1 MLNQNEKEND
11 NQETPDTLVNKSKKE
26 IRAERKAAKK
36 AEKQAKRTEKQ
47 AIKEEKKAAKT
58 ARKGKPNR
66 NVSAQK
72 PKSAAAA
79 AAQPVMPKRK
89 TKLTKQEEKQ
99 IRKRIAQLTG
109 KKKMTVQRTIPYLTM
124 GKNGICQLTANTYSR
139 TIQFGN
145 TNYQLASD
153 NQQEEL
159 FAAYC
164 DILNYFDE
172 TIHFQLTFENQ
183 IANVEALKSQ
193 MKIAPVGDEFDP
205 VREEYTKILFHQL
218 EQGTNGRQ
226 LFKYLTFSIES
237 DSPGNAKIKL
247 DNIANEIIRLFKAMD
262 VEAHIMNGEQRLASM
277 YRSLNPF
284 DAQPFLF
291 DWETLRRGGYTDKD
305 FIAPTSMV
313 LKRSAFEIGNVYG
326 AVAGINIVGAEIPDR
341 MLTDF
346 MMEDNILAV
355 NIHAKPYET
364 MAAQKFVRSKLSD
377 VQKSQVDEQK
387 KASSSGYDINILPEQ
402 MKEYIADL
410 QQLLADLN
418 EKSERLF
425 HTTLTIRYYAETPK
439 KLKTLQDKLIR
450 ITQKNGGRLVKLDF
464 MQEEAIG
471 ASLPLGVNKVPIDRC
486 LTTSAI
492 AGFMPFTTDELF
504 ISPKATYYGLN
515 SRTRN
520 MIMASRLQLDNPNG
534 IFLGI
539 PGKGKSFSAKR
550 EIFDVFLRRPDDDIF
565 INDPEGEYAPLVE
578 LLHGQVIKISSGSGN
593 FINPLDIPLD
603 PALVNEELISDKS
616 NFIISFCSLITGDTL
631 QADETSMI
639 DKCLRN
645 VYGRFMTS
653 TNPSKDTMPTLA
665 DLQNELRLQS
675 GFAMSDGVG
684 KRVADSMEMYVTGS
698 HKFFNHRTTVDITNR
713 LVCFDIRDMNAQLRD
728 LAMLI
733 IQNEVWTRVS
743 SNRNKDKRTWYYCDE
758 FHLMLR
764 ERHTAKYSVEI
775 WKRFRKWGGIPSG
788 ITQNVKDLSNSVMAE
803 SILSNSE
810 FVYLLSQSPEDRA
823 ILADSKHLSVE
834 QQKCITNAPPG
845 HGLLI
850 YGGKVIPFEDKF
862 PQDTQMYRIMD
873 TKPKEQE
880 PQIAAS

>member
-1 MLNQNEKEND
+1 MLFKKGNETDIQGTPEQTEAVT
-11 NQETPDTLVNKSKKE
+11 QEKTEKKSRKE
-26 IRAERKAAKK
+26 IRAERKA
-36 AEKQAKRTEKQ
+36 
-47 AIKEEKKAAKT
+47 EKKAAK
-58 ARKGKPNR
+58 AEKAAEKRAAKSKP
-66 NVSAQK
+66 VK
-72 PKSAAAA
+72 KAAKAA
-79 AAQPVMPKRK
+79 TPAQPSKPKRK
-89 TKLTKQEEKQ
+89 TKLTKAEEKA

-109 KKKMTVQRTIPYLTM
+109 RKKMTVQRTIPYLIM
-124 GKNGICQLTANTYSR
+124 GKNGICQLTENTYSR

-153 NQQEEL
+153 EKQEEI

-183 IANVEALKSQ
+183 IADVETLKSQ
-193 MKIAPVGDEFDP
+193 MRIAPVGDEFDP
-205 VREEYTKILFHQL
+205 VREEYTNILFHQL

-226 LFKYLTFSIES
+226 LFKYLTFSVES

-247 DNIANEIIRLFKAMD
+247 DNIANEVIRLFKAMD
-262 VEAHIMNGEQRLASM
+262 VDAHIMNGEQRLASM
-277 YRSLNPF
+277 YRALNPF
-284 DAQPFLF
+284 ESQPFLF
-291 DWETLRRGGYTDKD
+291 DWETLRKGGFTDKD
-305 FIAPTSMV
+305 FISPTSML
-313 LKRSAFEIGNVYG
+313 LKRSAFEIGSVYG

-355 NIHAKPYET
+355 NIHAQPYET

-387 KASSSGYDINILPEQ
+387 KASNSGYDINILPEQ
-402 MKEYIADL
+402 MKEYITDL
-410 QQLLADLN
+410 KQLIADLN

-471 ASLPLGVNKVPIDRC
+471 SSLPLGVNKVPIDRC

-504 ISPKATYYGLN
+504 VSPKSTYYGLN
-515 SRTRN
+515 QRTRN
-520 MIMASRLQLDNPNG
+520 MIMASRLLLDNPNG

-550 EIFDVFLRRPDDDIF
+550 EIFDVFLRRPNDDIF
-565 INDPEGEYAPLVE
+565 INDQEGEYAPLVDM
-578 LLHGQVIKISSGSGN
+578 LHGQVIKISSGSGN

-603 PALVNEELISDKS
+603 RSLVSEELISDKS

-653 TNPSKDTMPTLA
+653 ANPSKDTMPTLA
-665 DLQNELRLQS
+665 DLQDELRLQS
-675 GFAMSDGVG
+675 GFSMSDGVG
-684 KRVADSMEMYVTGS
+684 KRVADSMEMYVSGS
-698 HKFFNHRTTVDITNR
+698 HKFFNHRTTVDINNR
-713 LVCFDIRDMNAQLRD
+713 LVCFDIRDMNEQLRD
-728 LAMLI
+728 LAMLV

-743 SNRNKDKRTWYYCDE
+743 SNRNQDKRTWYYCDE

-788 ITQNVKDLSNSVMAE
+788 ITQNVKDLSNSAMAE

-810 FVYLLSQSPEDRA
+810 FVYLLSQSPEDRV
-823 ILADSKHLSVE
+823 ILADSKHLSEE

-862 PQDTQMYRIMD
+862 PENTQMYRIMD
-873 TKPKEQE
+873 TKPKEKEQ
-880 PQIAAS
+880 QIAAS

>member
-11 NQETPDTLVNKSKKE
+11 NQETTETVEKKSKKE

-36 AEKQAKRTEKQ
+36 AEKQARKAEKQ
-47 AIKEEKKAAKT
+47 AAKAA
-58 ARKGKPNR
+58 RKSKPNKKS
-66 NVSAQK
+66 NAQK
-72 PKSAAAA
+72 QKTAAAA
-79 AAQPVMPKRK
+79 PTQPVKPKRK
-89 TKLTKQEEKQ
+89 TKLTRQEEKQ

-109 KKKMTVQRTIPYLTM
+109 KKKMTVQRTIPYLCM
-124 GKNGICQLTANTYSR
+124 GKNGICQLTDKTYSR
-139 TIQFGN
+139 TIEFGN
-145 TNYQLASD
+145 CNYQLASD
-153 NQQEEL
+153 SQQEEI

-183 IANVEALKSQ
+183 NTDIETLKERMQ
-193 MKIAPVGDEFDP
+193 VAPAGDAFDP
-205 VREEYTKILFHQL
+205 IREEYTKILFHQL
-218 EQGTNGRQ
+218 EEGTNGRR
-226 LFKYLTFSIES
+226 LFKYLTFSVES
-237 DSPGNAKIKL
+237 DTPGNAKIKL

-277 YRSLNPF
+277 YRALNPF
-284 DAQPFLF
+284 ESQPFLF
-291 DWETLRRGGYTDKD
+291 DWETLRRGGFTDKD

-341 MLTDF
+341 MLSDF
-346 MMEDNILAV
+346 MQEENILAV
-355 NIHAKPYET
+355 NIHVRPYET

-387 KASSSGYDINILPEQ
+387 KASSAGYDINILPEA
-402 MKEYIADL
+402 MKEYINDL
-410 QQLLADLN
+410 KQLLADLN

-450 ITQKNGGRLVKLDF
+450 VTQKNGGRLVKLDF

-471 ASLPLGVNKVPIDRC
+471 SSLPLGVNKVPIDRC

-492 AGFMPFTTDELF
+492 AGFMPFSTDELF
-504 ISPKATYYGLN
+504 QSPESTYYGLN
-515 SRTRN
+515 SATRN
-520 MIMASRLQLDNPNG
+520 MIMASRLKLDNPNG

-603 PALVNEELISDKS
+603 RTLVSEELISDKS

-653 TNPSKDTMPTLA
+653 ANPSKDTMPTLA

-675 GFAMSDGVG
+675 RFAMSDGVG
-684 KRVADSMEMYVTGS
+684 KRVADSMEMYVSGS

-728 LAMLI
+728 LAMLV

-743 SNRNKDKRTWYYCDE
+743 SNRNQSKRTWYYCDE

-810 FVYLLSQSPEDRA
+810 FVYLLSQSPEDRV
-823 ILADSKHLSVE
+823 ILADSKHLSEE

-873 TKPKEQE
+873 TKPKEKEQ
-880 PQIAAS
+880 QNAAS

>member
-1 MLNQNEKEND
+1 MLFKKGNETDIQGTPEQTEAVT
-11 NQETPDTLVNKSKKE
+11 QEKTEKKSRKE
-26 IRAERKAAKK
+26 IRAERKA
-36 AEKQAKRTEKQ
+36 
-47 AIKEEKKAAKT
+47 EKKAAK
-58 ARKGKPNR
+58 AAKAAEKRAAKSKP
-66 NVSAQK
+66 VKKAAKAAAPAQPSK
-72 PKSAAAA
+72 PK
-79 AAQPVMPKRK
+79 RR
-89 TKLTKQEEKQ
+89 TKLTKAEEKA

-109 KKKMTVQRTIPYLTM
+109 RKKMTVQRTIPYLIM
-124 GKNGICQLTANTYSR
+124 GKNGICQLTENTYSR

-153 NQQEEL
+153 EKQEEI

-183 IANVEALKSQ
+183 IADVELLKSQ
-193 MKIAPVGDEFDP
+193 MRLAPVGDEFDP
-205 VREEYTKILFHQL
+205 VREEYTNILFHQL

-226 LFKYLTFSIES
+226 LFKYLTFSVES
-237 DSPGNAKIKL
+237 DTPGNAKIKL
-247 DNIANEIIRLFKAMD
+247 DNIANEVIRLFKAMD
-262 VEAHIMNGEQRLASM
+262 VDAHIMNGEQRLASM
-277 YRSLNPF
+277 YRALNPF
-284 DAQPFLF
+284 ESQPFLF
-291 DWETLRRGGYTDKD
+291 DWETLRKGGFTDKD
-305 FIAPTSMV
+305 FISPTSML
-313 LKRSAFEIGNVYG
+313 LKRSAFEIGSVYG
-326 AVAGINIVGAEIPDR
+326 AVAGINIIGAEIPDR

-355 NIHAKPYET
+355 NIHAQPYET

-387 KASSSGYDINILPEQ
+387 KASNSGYDINILPEQ
-402 MKEYIADL
+402 MKEYITDL
-410 QQLLADLN
+410 KQLIADLN

-471 ASLPLGVNKVPIDRC
+471 SSLPLGVNKVPIDRC

-504 ISPKATYYGLN
+504 VSPKSTYYGLN
-515 SRTRN
+515 QRTRN
-520 MIMASRLQLDNPNG
+520 MIMASRLLLDNPNG

-550 EIFDVFLRRPDDDIF
+550 EIFDVFLRRPNDDIF
-565 INDPEGEYAPLVE
+565 INDPEGEYAPLVD
-578 LLHGQVIKISSGSGN
+578 LLHGQVIKIASGSGN

-603 PALVNEELISDKS
+603 PALCNEELISDKS

-639 DKCLRN
+639 DRCLRN
-645 VYGRFMTS
+645 VYKRFLTS
-653 TNPSKDTMPTLA
+653 TPRSKDTMPTLA
-665 DLQNELRLQS
+665 DLQDELRLQS
-675 GFAMSDGVG
+675 GFTMSEGVG
-684 KRVADSMEMYVTGS
+684 KRVADSMDMYVSGS
-698 HKFFNHRTTVDITNR
+698 HKFFNHRTTVDINNR
-713 LVCFDIRDMNAQLRD
+713 LVCFDIRDMNEQLRD
-728 LAMLI
+728 LAMLV

-743 SNRNKDKRTWYYCDE
+743 SNRNQSKRTWYYCDE

-788 ITQNVKDLSNSVMAE
+788 ITQNVKDLSNSAMAE

-810 FVYLLSQSPEDRA
+810 FVYLLSQSPEDRV
-823 ILADSKHLSVE
+823 ILADSKHLSEE

-862 PQDTQMYRIMD
+862 PENTQMYRIMD
-873 TKPKEQE
+873 TKPKEKEQ
-880 PQIAAS
+880 QIAAS

>member
-1 MLNQNEKEND
+1 MLNQNEKAND
-11 NQETPDTLVNKSKKE
+11 ETTNGTQETVEKKSKKE

-36 AEKQAKRTEKQ
+36 AKKQAKKEEKQA
-47 AIKEEKKAAKT
+47 AKAAKNS
-58 ARKGKPNR
+58 KPNKK
-66 NVSAQK
+66 VKAQNRK
-72 PKSAAAA
+72 AASE
-79 AAQPVMPKRK
+79 QPSKPKRK
-89 TKLTKQEEKQ
+89 TKLTRAEEKA

-109 KKKMTVQRTIPYLTM
+109 KKKMTVQRTLPYLTM
-124 GKNGICQLTANTYSR
+124 GKNGICQLTENTYSR

-153 NQQEEL
+153 DQQEEI

-183 IANVEALKSQ
+183 NADVEALKSQ
-193 MKIAPVGDEFDP
+193 MRLAPVGDEFDP
-205 VREEYTKILFHQL
+205 VREEYTNILFHQL

-237 DSPGNAKIKL
+237 DTPGNAKIKL

-346 MMEDNILAV
+346 MMEENILAV

-402 MKEYIADL
+402 MKEYITDL
-410 QQLLADLN
+410 KQLIADLN

-450 ITQKNGGRLVKLDF
+450 VTQKNGGRLLKLDF

-471 ASLPLGVNKVPIDRC
+471 SSLPLGVNKVPIDRC

-504 ISPKATYYGLN
+504 VSPKSTYYGLN
-515 SRTRN
+515 QRTRN
-520 MIMASRLQLDNPNG
+520 MIMASRLLLDNPNG

-565 INDPEGEYAPLVE
+565 INDPEGEYAPLVD

-603 PALVNEELISDKS
+603 PALCNEELISDKS

-639 DKCLRN
+639 DRCLRK
-645 VYGRFMTS
+645 VYEKFWKS
-653 TNPSKDTMPTLA
+653 TMRSKDTMPTLE
-665 DLQNELRLQS
+665 DLRDELRMQS
-675 GFAMSDGVG
+675 GYGLTDGVG
-684 KRVADSMEMYVTGS
+684 KRVADSMDMYVSGS
-698 HKFFNHRTTVDITNR
+698 HKFFNHRTTVDINNR
-713 LVCFDIRDMNAQLRD
+713 LVCFDIRDMNEQLRD
-728 LAMLI
+728 LAMLV

-743 SNRNKDKRTWYYCDE
+743 SNRNQDKRTWYYCDE

-788 ITQNVKDLSNSVMAE
+788 ITQNVKDLSNSAMAE

-810 FVYLLSQSPEDRA
+810 FVYLLSQSPEDRV
-823 ILADSKHLSVE
+823 ILADSKHLSEE

-862 PQDTQMYRIMD
+862 PENTQMYRIMD
-873 TKPKEQE
+873 TKPKEKEQ
-880 PQIAAS
+880 QIAAS